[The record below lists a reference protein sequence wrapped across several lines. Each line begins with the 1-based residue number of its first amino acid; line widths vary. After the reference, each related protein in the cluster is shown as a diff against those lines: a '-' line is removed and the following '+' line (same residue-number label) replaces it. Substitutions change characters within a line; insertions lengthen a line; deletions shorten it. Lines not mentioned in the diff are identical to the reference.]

1 MSREHENLPTV
12 PGGNV
17 MPPEPNFHSILGALA
32 VAFSKMPGAEGM
44 DIGRAHAALESKFA
58 EGFHRGKEQGFRDGY
73 QRGYQEGLNDGRG
86 EALDERAQEEAE
98 RATLKAAARA
108 GGRR

>member
-1 MSREHENLPTV
+1 MSGENSNMPAV
-12 PGGNV
+12 PGGDV

-32 VAFSKMPGAEGM
+32 VVFSKMPGADGLM
-44 DIGRAHAALESKFA
+44 VGRAQAALESKFA

-73 QRGYQEGLNDGRG
+73 QRGYQEGLNDGRR